1 MGQSPSARVA
11 GDAGGAAP
19 DLWLLVLAKVGI
31 LRFLESRQRRE
42 IQAQLRAPCGDSIPE
57 GMIQELIER
66 FVDTVRALH
75 EDRIPRL
82 RQLFEASGGYVLHVD
97 GTCDEW
103 SQVHLACLAAL
114 TGPEP
119 IMLWSEKIES
129 ENAVDVRAVLHEVT
143 TRFGRPAAAV
153 QDLSAPIRNALLEE
167 WPGLPIFY
175 CHWHFLADVG
185 KDLLGEHYQRLRT
198 RLRETQ
204 ARPKLRQSLKRID
217 KELGGQR
224 AAARSICERL
234 EDPDLLKHNARS
246 LKAAAIAGGMTEWIL
261 AAPAA
266 ATGQGFPFDLPH
278 LTFYGRA
285 RQAAQILDRDI
296 LPKLTGHTP
305 RGERLLY
312 RLRGVLANLL
322 RPASLQRTARR
333 LEDANQLF
341 TRLRDA
347 LRLATA
353 GPTRRLNE
361 DSSSAGAAEA
371 REAEQAVTHLR
382 EQLRVE
388 RKSAPSPDAR
398 KGIDIIIT
406 HLEKY
411 WNGLFGHCLELPD
424 SDHRPFMVQR
434 TNNISERF
442 FRANKRFERRI
453 TGKTKLN
460 RQVDALPGHALL
472 VFNLNNPDYVSQ
484 VCGSLEQLPKAFTE
498 LAQESRLDR
507 GAKKTGPALLNRES
521 RRRPGSLTAVAAAFA
536 GS

>member
-1 MGQSPSARVA
+1 MARRQIYA
-11 GDAGGAAP
+11 FD
-19 DLWLLVLAKVGI
+19 VLAKVGI
-31 LRFLESRQRRE
+31 LRFLECRQRRE
-42 IQAQLRAPCGDSIPE
+42 IQAELSAACGQSIAE
-57 GMIQELIER
+57 GTIQELIDR
-66 FVDTVRALH
+66 FVDVIRALH
-75 EDRIPRL
+75 EEKIPVL
-82 RQLFEASGGYVLHVD
+82 RELFETSGGYVLHVD
-97 GTCDEW
+97 GTCEEG
-103 SQVHLACLAAL
+103 SEVHFACLA
-114 TGPEP
+114 GPEP

-129 ENAVDVRAVLHEVT
+129 ENAVHVRAVLHEVA

-198 RLRETQ
+198 RLRESK
-204 ARPKLRQSLKRID
+204 ARPKLRQFLKRIH
-217 KELGGQR
+217 KKLGDQR
-224 AAARSICERL
+224 ASARWICERL
-234 EDPDLLKHNARS
+234 EDPDLLKHTARS

-285 RQAAQILDRDI
+285 RHAAQILDRDI
-296 LPKLTGHTP
+296 LPNLTGHTQP
-305 RGERLLY
+305 GERLLY

-333 LEDANQLF
+333 LEDANRLF

-347 LRLATA
+347 LRLATPGA
-353 GPTRRLNE
+353 TRRLNE
-361 DSSSAGAAEA
+361 DPGFAHVEEA

-388 RKSAPSPDAR
+388 RKSAPSPDVRRALQ
-398 KGIDIIIT
+398 IIIA
-406 HLEKY
+406 HLDKY

-424 SDHRPFMVQR
+424 SNQRYLIVQR
-434 TNNISERF
+434 TNNIAERF
-442 FRANKRFERRI
+442 FRSIKRFERRI
-453 TGKTKLN
+453 TGKKKLN

-472 VFNLNNPDYVSQ
+472 VFNLNNPDYVRRI
-484 VCGSLEQLPKAFTE
+484 CGTLEELPNAFAE
-498 LAQESRLDR
+498 LAQKGKLHKRPDQRGSTILDR
-507 GAKKTGPALLNRES
+507 KA
-521 RRRPGSLTAVAAAFA
+521 RRRPDFLTTVAAAFA
-536 GS
+536 SP